1 MYELTVIANFSS
13 AHCIRG
19 YEGACENLH
28 GHNWKV
34 EATVASRELD
44 RLGMVMDFKAIKA
57 AVREVV
63 DRLDHRYLNEVKPFD
78 EINATAENIARHI
91 FEELSASISVPG
103 VAVSSVKVWESDT
116 AAATYSRKGN

>member
-34 EATVASRELD
+34 EVTVRAKGLD
-44 RLGMVMDFKAIKA
+44 HLGMVMDFKAIKTRT
-57 AVREVV
+57 REVV

-78 EINATAENIARHI
+78 TVNATAENIAMYIYR
-91 FEELSASISVPG
+91 ELAASIGSGVSV
-103 VAVSSVKVWESDT
+103 ARVKVWESDT
-116 AAATYSRKGN
+116 AAAAYFEEGD

>member
-1 MYELTVIANFSS
+1 MYELTITANFSS

-34 EATVASRELD
+34 EVTVRSSVLD

-57 AVREVV
+57 RTREAV
-63 DRLDHRYLNEVKPFD
+63 DRLDHRYLNEVPPFD
-78 EINATAENIARHI
+78 AVNATAENIAKHLFDEI
-91 FEELSASISVPG
+91 SASLGVP
-103 VAVSSVKVWESDT
+103 VVTVVSVKVWESET
-116 AAATYSRKGN
+116 AAALYRGEGA